1 MGNYLEWK
9 FVEFDICLAGDGGGG
24 DASFSRNFLFCHM
37 ANKLI
42 S

>member
-9 FVEFDICLAGDGGGG
+9 FVEFDICLAGDGGG
-24 DASFSRNFLFCHM
+24 DASFSRNLLSYHM